1 MVEYFILS
9 DTLNSVK
16 FKIFLKLYFTYL
28 DSLIGILILLFIFRL
43 LIVILR
49 LYFISFNK
57 LYVWELLL

>member
-1 MVEYFILS
+1 MVEYFVLS

-28 DSLIGILILLFIFRL
+28 DILIGILILLFRL
-43 LIVILR
+43 LIIILR

>member
-28 DSLIGILILLFIFRL
+28 DILIGILILLFRL
-43 LIVILR
+43 LIIILK

>member
-1 MVEYFILS
+1 MVEYFILF
-9 DTLNSVK
+9 DTLNSIK

-28 DSLIGILILLFIFRL
+28 DILIGILILLFRL
-43 LIVILR
+43 SIIILR

>member
-28 DSLIGILILLFIFRL
+28 DILIGILILLFRL
-43 LIVILR
+43 LIVILK